1 MILQGDVVVTGGA
14 GYVGSH
20 VLVEL
25 LEGGFDGVIVID
37 RLNEAKRG
45 KNLSMLSLLN
55 LTLLNFE
62 TRSFM
67 VSNL

>member
-1 MILQGDVVVTGGA
+1 MTLQGDVVVTGGA

-25 LEGGFDGVIVID
+25 LEGGFDDVIVID
-37 RLNEAKRG
+37 RFNEAKRG

>member
-1 MILQGDVVVTGGA
+1 MKFIKNEIWSFNKKIYLIVTFCSMALQGDVVVTGGA

-25 LEGGFDGVIVID
+25 LEGGFDDVIVID

-45 KNLSMLSLLN
+45 KNP
-55 LTLLNFE
+55 
-62 TRSFM
+62 
-67 VSNL
+67 